1 MTSDV
6 IKNIIADIIGTYNY
20 TGSGFGNIDF
30 EYLAAAATF
39 LICLWFTFS
48 FIRTFLC
55 GVMNRRW

>member
-1 MTSDV
+1 MTTDL
-6 IKNIIADIIGTYNY
+6 IKNIIADIIGTYSPS
-20 TGSGFGNIDF
+20 GSGFSGADW
-30 EYLAAAATF
+30 EYIAAALTF

>member
-6 IKNIIADIIGTYNY
+6 IKTIIADIIGTYTP
-20 TGSGFGNIDF
+20 TGTDIAGMDW
-30 EYLAAAATF
+30 EYIAAAFTF

-55 GVMNRRW
+55 GVMSRRW

>member
-6 IKNIIADIIGTYNY
+6 IKNILADIIGTYD
-20 TGSGFGNIDF
+20 TSLTDCIDW
-30 EYLAAAATF
+30 EYIAAAATF